1 MRPRGAVS
9 VAGVGIDLGPS
20 FDAEGWGLG
29 VEAVD
34 TASPAISEH
43 MRAYPKYSPDLL
55 AEKIK
60 YTFSAA
66 LNASFNVDSL
76 CDCVAQMPLRTLA
89 SRSCSVR
96 LFTMKNFSGTFV
108 VDGVGYATDLSTSTC
123 IVGAPPTMRGSGD
136 SLFVILALAIFG
148 AVSWSGV
155 DLDGPIVA
163 DALVVPA
170 EPLLRRQTK
179 RTPWNL
185 ESWNR
190 FIAATQAASDL

>member
-1 MRPRGAVS
+1 M
-9 VAGVGIDLGPS
+9 AG
-20 FDAEGWGLG
+20 
-29 VEAVD
+29 

-60 YTFSAA
+60 YTFSDA

-89 SRSCSVR
+89 SRSCRVR
-96 LFTMKNFSGTFV
+96 LLTMKNFSGTLV
-108 VDGVGYATDLSTSTC
+108 VGEGACDIELSSSTC
-123 IVGAPPTMRGSGD
+123 VVGALPTMIGLED
-136 SLFVILALAIFG
+136 SLFGVLPFAVFG
-148 AVSWSGV
+148 AVPWSAV
-155 DLDGPIVA
+155 ALDGSTVV
-163 DALVVPA
+163 DALVVLV

>member
-1 MRPRGAVS
+1 VD
-9 VAGVGIDLGPS
+9 V
-20 FDAEGWGLG
+20 
-29 VEAVD
+29 VD

-66 LNASFNVDSL
+66 LNAAFNVDSL
-76 CDCVAQMPLRTLA
+76 CDCVAQIPLRTLA

-96 LFTMKNFSGTFV
+96 LLTMKNFSGTFV
-108 VDGVGYATDLSTSTC
+108 VDDIVCADELSTSTC
-123 IVGAPPTMRGSGD
+123 AVGELPTMIGSGD
-136 SLFVILALAIFG
+136 SLFETLALATFG
-148 AVSWSGV
+148 AVSWFA
-155 DLDGPIVA
+155 VA
-163 DALVVPA
+163 LEGSMAIDALVVLV

-190 FIAATQAASDL
+190 FIAATQAPSDL

>member
-1 MRPRGAVS
+1 M
-9 VAGVGIDLGPS
+9 D
-20 FDAEGWGLG
+20 
-29 VEAVD
+29 D

-66 LNASFNVDSL
+66 LKASFNVDSL
-76 CDCVAQMPLRTLA
+76 CACVAQMPLRTLA

-96 LFTMKNFSGTFV
+96 LLTMKNFSGTFV
-108 VDGVGYATDLSTSTC
+108 VGEVVCANEWSSLTC
-123 IVGAPPTMRGSGD
+123 AAGAPPTMIGSENGT
-136 SLFVILALAIFG
+136 LALAVFG
-148 AVSWSGV
+148 AVSRSFAALGGSLV
-155 DLDGPIVA
+155 V
-163 DALVVPA
+163 DALVVLV

>member
-1 MRPRGAVS
+1 
-9 VAGVGIDLGPS
+9 
-20 FDAEGWGLG
+20 
-29 VEAVD
+29 VEVEVDD

-60 YTFSAA
+60 YTFSAE

-96 LFTMKNFSGTFV
+96 LLTMKNFSGTFV
-108 VDGVGYATDLSTSTC
+108 VGEVVCATEWSSLTC
-123 IVGAPPTMRGSGD
+123 AVGAPPTMIGSEDGT
-136 SLFVILALAIFG
+136 LALAVFG
-148 AVSWSGV
+148 AVSLS
-155 DLDGPIVA
+155 VA
-163 DALVVPA
+163 ALVGSTVVDALVVLV

>member
-1 MRPRGAVS
+1 M
-9 VAGVGIDLGPS
+9 
-20 FDAEGWGLG
+20 E
-29 VEAVD
+29 VEVD
-34 TASPAISEH
+34 GTASPAISEH

-66 LNASFNVDSL
+66 LKASFNVDSL

-89 SRSCSVR
+89 SRSCRVR
-96 LFTMKNFSGTFV
+96 LLTMKNFSGTFV
-108 VDGVGYATDLSTSTC
+108 VGEVVCATEWSAFTC
-123 IVGAPPTMRGSGD
+123 AVGALPTIIGSGD
-136 SLFVILALAIFG
+136 SLFGIVALAVFG
-148 AVSWSGV
+148 AVSWFAV
-155 DLDGPIVA
+155 ALDGSLVVV
-163 DALVVPA
+163 ALVVLV

>member
-1 MRPRGAVS
+1 VEEE
-9 VAGVGIDLGPS
+9 VG
-20 FDAEGWGLG
+20 
-29 VEAVD
+29 

-66 LNASFNVDSL
+66 PKASFNVDSL

-96 LFTMKNFSGTFV
+96 LFTMKNFSGMF
-108 VDGVGYATDLSTSTC
+108 
-123 IVGAPPTMRGSGD
+123 IVGAVVCATELFTSAWAVGALPTMMGSGD
-136 SLFVILALAIFG
+136 SLFEVLALIIFG
-148 AVSWSGV
+148 AVSWSV
-155 DLDGPIVA
+155 AALDGSLVA
-163 DALVVPA
+163 GALVVLV

-179 RTPWNL
+179 RTP
-185 ESWNR
+185 
-190 FIAATQAASDL
+190 